1 MAISLNTGKV
11 KIEIVFDKDD
21 KDYIYFNPNDPNLYI
36 RMKKFQ
42 ENLDEYLK
50 SIEDIELDEAGNPK
64 SESVLQKYEDFQNKL
79 YAELDNAIGS
89 PISSVV
95 FKKCSPFAIVDGDY
109 FIMQFAEGIIP
120 EIQKHQEKAT
130 KEAEIKMAKHI
141 SKYKK

>member
-64 SESVLQKYEDFQNKL
+64 NESVLQKYEDFQNKL
-79 YAELDNAIGS
+79 YEELDNAIGS
-89 PISSVV
+89 PVSRVV

>member
-50 SIEDIELDEAGNPK
+50 GIEDIELDDAGNPK
-64 SESVLQKYEDFQNKL
+64 SGSVLQKYEDFQNKL
-79 YAELDNAIGS
+79 YEELDNAIGS
-89 PISSVV
+89 PVSSVV

>member
-21 KDYIYFNPNDPNLYI
+21 KDYIYFNPSDPNLYI

-79 YAELDNAIGS
+79 YEELDNAIGS
-89 PISSVV
+89 PVSSVV

-141 SKYKK
+141 AKYKK

>member
-50 SIEDIELDEAGNPK
+50 GIEDIELDESGNPK

-79 YAELDNAIGS
+79 YEELDNAIGS
-89 PISSVV
+89 PVSSVV

-141 SKYKK
+141 AKYKK

>member
-11 KIEIVFDKDD
+11 KIEIVFDKED

-50 SIEDIELDEAGNPK
+50 GIEDIELDDAGNPK

-79 YAELDNAIGS
+79 YEELDNAIGG
-89 PISSVV
+89 PVSSVV

-141 SKYKK
+141 DKYKK

>member
-50 SIEDIELDEAGNPK
+50 NIEDIELDEAGNPK
-64 SESVLQKYEDFQNKL
+64 SEDVLHKYEDFQNKL
-79 YAELDNAIGS
+79 YEEFDMAIGS
-89 PISSVV
+89 PVSSVV

>member
-50 SIEDIELDEAGNPK
+50 GIEDIELDESGNPK

-79 YAELDNAIGS
+79 YEELDNAIGS
-89 PISSVV
+89 PVSSVV

>member
-79 YAELDNAIGS
+79 YEELDNAIGS
-89 PISSVV
+89 PVSSVV

>member
-79 YAELDNAIGS
+79 YEELDNAIGS

>member
-79 YAELDNAIGS
+79 YEELDNAIGNPVS
-89 PISSVV
+89 RVV